1 MTQFLA
7 SIGEYNPNLILAL
20 SLVAPSVAM
29 YAIIFVVHKLS
40 KASWRGHWD
49 AV

>member
-29 YAIIFVVHKLS
+29 YGIIFVVHKLS

>member
-7 SIGEYNPNLILAL
+7 SIGEYSPNLVLAV
-20 SLVAPSVAM
+20 SLIAPAVVM
-29 YAIIFVVHKLS
+29 YAIVFVVHKLS

>member
-1 MTQFLA
+1 MSQLLA
-7 SIGEYNPNLILAL
+7 SLGESNPMLLL
-20 SLVAPSVAM
+20 MVSLVAPSVAM
-29 YAIIFVVHKLS
+29 FTIIFITRKLT